1 MRRSPCN
8 QGLSNLMQLFTY
20 LAPTGQALLPYLS
33 EISIALVACTLVML
47 GGEINAFLRR
57 ALRNQHFLVR
67 TLAFIFINAF
77 GYGLIIV
84 KASPYVARTLAQLES
99 GMMLTL
105 IVSCF
110 VVIGLWAQRNH
121 QI

>member
-1 MRRSPCN
+1 
-8 QGLSNLMQLFTY
+8 MQLFTY
-20 LAPTGQALLPYLS
+20 LAPAGQALLPYLS

-77 GYGLIIV
+77 GYGLIII

>member
-1 MRRSPCN
+1 
-8 QGLSNLMQLFTY
+8 
-20 LAPTGQALLPYLS
+20 
-33 EISIALVACTLVML
+33 
-47 GGEINAFLRR
+47 
-57 ALRNQHFLVR
+57 
-67 TLAFIFINAF
+67 
-77 GYGLIIV
+77 IIV

>member
-1 MRRSPCN
+1 
-8 QGLSNLMQLFTY
+8 MQLFTY
-20 LAPTGQALLPYLS
+20 LAPAGQALLPYLS
-33 EISIALVACTLVML
+33 EISIAL

>member
-1 MRRSPCN
+1 MRRSPCY
-8 QGLSNLMQLFTY
+8 QGLFDDMQIFTF
-20 LAPTGQALLPYLS
+20 LAPAGQALLPYLS
-33 EISIALVACTLVML
+33 EISIALIACALVML

-77 GYGLIIV
+77 GYGLIII
-84 KASPYVARTLAQLES
+84 KASPYLARTLAQLDS
-99 GMMLTL
+99 GMMLTV